1 MKGRLLWKV
10 LLIVG
15 LAPFVAPLGIFC
27 ILSARNPGLSPAE
40 LVNFILIYSIFYWP
54 TYAVGIALI
63 VLSMI
68 IKLRHDS

>member
-1 MKGRLLWKV
+1 MKGGLLWKV
-10 LLIVG
+10 LLIAG
-15 LAPFVAPLGIFC
+15 LIPFVAPFVIFC
-27 ILSARNPGLSPAE
+27 ILSTRNPGLSGE
-40 LVNFILIYSIFYWP
+40 FMIYSIFYWP